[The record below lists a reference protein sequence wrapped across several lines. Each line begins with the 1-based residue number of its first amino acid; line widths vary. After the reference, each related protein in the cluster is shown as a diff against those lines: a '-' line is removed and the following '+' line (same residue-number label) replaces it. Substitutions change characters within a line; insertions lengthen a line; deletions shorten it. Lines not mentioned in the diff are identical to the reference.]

1 MPAVRLPVQE
11 TPAPVPVAR
20 GVVRKPAEVAG
31 LLQSAGIIVRLPE
44 LPSANTPASVLFAPH
59 TPVEPE
65 APQEEPAKP
74 EAEADAGFAWLQDP
88 PKERET
94 PSSAP
99 APVPVIGANGLPK
112 RVPKGQLRGPARG
125 QQPQPPTATRD
136 AVRAR
141 GFLNGFQAGIRK
153 SENRKGETSS

>member
-1 MPAVRLPVQE
+1 
-11 TPAPVPVAR
+11 
-20 GVVRKPAEVAG
+20 
-31 LLQSAGIIVRLPE
+31 VRLPE

-74 EAEADAGFAWLQDP
+74 EAEAEAGFAWLQDP
-88 PKERET
+88 PKQRET